1 MLKNQIKNFSLEK
14 IKILINE
21 CIINYVF
28 ISKNIEMPDEIFKM
42 FLNLSLINSLD
53 DYSLLTNKRIRK
65 FIDWNSMPISC
76 MQLIKK

>member
-53 DYSLLTNKRIRK
+53 RK
-65 FIDWNSMPISC
+65 SVV
-76 MQLIKK
+76 